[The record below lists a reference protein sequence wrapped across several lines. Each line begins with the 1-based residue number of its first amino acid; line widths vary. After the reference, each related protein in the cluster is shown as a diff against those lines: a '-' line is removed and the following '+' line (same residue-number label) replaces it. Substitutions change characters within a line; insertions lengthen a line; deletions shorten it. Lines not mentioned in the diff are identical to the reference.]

1 MKGEV
6 SVNNNHE
13 KLESKEDVSEDEQ
26 EMQFNKLL
34 LRYIFIVVIHLFI
47 VLILG
52 YLISPLSKVD
62 TISVQGNKDVYVQD
76 IIDESGI
83 VTGESLIK
91 TKQYFSESEKNILA
105 QLPQVSGVN
114 LRIEEMNKIIIEVE
128 EFKTVAYIAED
139 ESYLRVLENGRVL
152 DNLYTISIG
161 NQLVLSKFKEGE
173 ALNLMIEELKKVE
186 EPILNLISEI
196 ELTKTEKNPLSIQV
210 YMNNGNRLLLN
221 VPEFSQKTPYYPKMV
236 QAVEGKKGVFDMEA
250 GIYFTPFVDGESEE
264 SGVDD
269 SAGQE
274 IDDF

>member
-62 TISVQGNKDVYVQD
+62 IISVQGNKDVYVQD